1 MEGSVVY
8 NFINASALRCIDF
21 AGIFYFICKNVFQN
35 SADYCYLLCIPRIFH
50 FIFIFSVV
58 FFISVAFLR
67 SFLNTKKGRD
77 YIQVVGDFQVGG
89 LPSKWWEE
97 AGGGGGGA
105 QGY

>member
-1 MEGSVVY
+1 M
-8 NFINASALRCIDF
+8 
-21 AGIFYFICKNVFQN
+21 
-35 SADYCYLLCIPRIFH
+35 
-50 FIFIFSVV
+50 

-97 AGGGGGGA
+97 AGGGGRDINPEGRHGKVLI
-105 QGY
+105 

>member
-1 MEGSVVY
+1 M
-8 NFINASALRCIDF
+8 
-21 AGIFYFICKNVFQN
+21 
-35 SADYCYLLCIPRIFH
+35 
-50 FIFIFSVV
+50 

-97 AGGGGGGA
+97 AGGGGGG
-105 QGY
+105 GGI

>member
-1 MEGSVVY
+1 M
-8 NFINASALRCIDF
+8 
-21 AGIFYFICKNVFQN
+21 
-35 SADYCYLLCIPRIFH
+35 
-50 FIFIFSVV
+50 

-97 AGGGGGGA
+97 AGEGGGGRDINPEGRH
-105 QGY
+105 GKVLI